1 MIQACWLAQGDG
13 EEWTNILFIV
23 AVAVFWAIG
32 GLIKAAGARKNAPQN
47 RQEAPR
53 RRQLTWQERLAR
65 KAEEVMQAAEDR
77 AGASRQRGESSRQE
91 EAPAADRPKQ
101 GRVVMRARRGGE
113 PVLVYEQHKASQ
125 PPQQR
130 PQHPV
135 REHRLRRADVSR
147 RRVLPVGSRSHLT
160 EPADGLGPEA
170 PSAPILPM
178 ESPPEPMAEPVSS
191 AHLIDYS
198 DVDALK
204 RAILH
209 YEILGK
215 PLSLRDPSQQVADF

>member
-1 MIQACWLAQGDG
+1 M
-13 EEWTNILFIV
+13 NILFIV
-23 AVAVFWAIG
+23 AVAVFWAIS

-53 RRQLTWQERLAR
+53 RRQPTWQERLAR
-65 KAEEVMQAAEDR
+65 KAEEVMRAAENR
-77 AGASRQRGESSRQE
+77 PGASQQRGESSRQE

-130 PQHPV
+130 PQRPV
-135 REHRLRRADVSR
+135 REHRLVRADVSR
-147 RRVLPVGSRSHLT
+147 RHVLPIGSRSHLA
-160 EPADGLGPEA
+160 EPTDGLGPDT
-170 PSAPILPM
+170 PPAPILPT

-191 AHLIDYS
+191 AYLIDYS
-198 DVDALK
+198 DADALR

-215 PLSLRDPSQQVADF
+215 PLSLRDPSQQIADF